1 MRQVA
6 AAVSAA
12 RDDQCTVLLVEGEA
26 GIGKSRLLSEA
37 AQQYVVPG
45 DIVLHGQAV
54 ELSGGDIPYGV
65 VADMLRGL
73 RRLQLGVGRTL
84 DPAVRTSL
92 EDLLTTLT
100 GGETPRL
107 DRGLLLDS
115 FVTLVETLGHGRL
128 VWWVVEDLHWSD
140 TSSRDV
146 LSYLIRAVGPA
157 QLLVTMT
164 VRTGEPW
171 TDDLQEFVAETI
183 RYPQVSRLS
192 LRPLS
197 GTELVDQIH
206 QLAAGPVASP
216 VLERVRRLGEG
227 NPFWTEELVLGGLD
241 GTGPVPE
248 SVRGLIGTRL
258 LGLGDATRA
267 VVEAVSVVDHADHAL
282 LPRVCD
288 LPELEVDWACAEA
301 VAHHVLRVDDDGQAF
316 RFRHT
321 LLREAVAHAL
331 LPGRRRRLHRA
342 WATALDEAAGDGP
355 DSSFRIEAA
364 HQWAQAGD
372 PEKALTSAYAAALL
386 AHQASGRHEE
396 TRLLRRVLDLWS
408 RVPDAESLLG
418 TTRSNV
424 AVRAIATLFAAGQY
438 EDCLQVIE
446 RELER
451 ERDPVATI
459 YLRLRRNV
467 VLEELA
473 REQDEAATDSL
484 ADAIETL
491 RSADPDNP
499 WLPPALVMCAYYLSD
514 DDAATAIELCERA
527 AATAREQGELQAE
540 LAALD
545 ALSWSQANLG
555 RFDDAIET
563 LQNGVQ
569 LSRDTA
575 PDWASML
582 GGSLS
587 WYLWSQG
594 RYPAAVEAA
603 RAAMHYIRRPQVA
616 WERTAWLA
624 ESLAEALISLGDW
637 DEAKRVLDDAVGVP
651 LAGQAAVTVHCLT
664 GLLAVRRGDVA
675 AAREHLAVA
684 RRHTPPQEDALLSQ
698 RLPPRWLSAEIA
710 ASERDLDT
718 VRSTLAPLWESPHPE
733 VVSESIWRPMLL
745 LARLEADDA
754 TLGGT
759 RRAADPASWTALDQ
773 VTERLHR
780 LGPTGEAWRCQLA
793 AERSRANGEHDLR
806 GWEAVVDAWT
816 ALGQKPEQGYALA
829 RAAECHARSG
839 DRATAVELLTAAGA
853 IAEQLGAAPLAT
865 EVAGLSRR
873 LRLGVKSS
881 MPHQRQDGNGR
892 VGSLTPREVEVLALV
907 AEGLDNAGVAQRLV
921 ISSKTAS
928 VHVSNILAKLGAS
941 SRTQAASMALRQGL
955 ITIEPEDSN

>member
-84 DPAVRTSL
+84 EPAVRTSL

-100 GGETPRL
+100 GGETPQL

-115 FVTLVETLGHGRL
+115 FVTLVETLGRGRL

-171 TDDLQEFVAETI
+171 PDDLQEFVAETI
-183 RYPQVSRLS
+183 RFPQVSRLS

-258 LGLGDATRA
+258 LGLGAATRA

-301 VAHHVLRVDDDGQAF
+301 VSHHVLRVDDDGQAF

-386 AHQASGRHEE
+386 AQQASGRHEE

-408 RVPDAESLLG
+408 RVPDAESLVG

-446 RELER
+446 RELERER

-527 AATAREQGELQAE
+527 AATAREQ
-540 LAALD
+540 
-545 ALSWSQANLG
+545 
-555 RFDDAIET
+555 
-563 LQNGVQ
+563 
-569 LSRDTA
+569 
-575 PDWASML
+575 
-582 GGSLS
+582 
-587 WYLWSQG
+587 
-594 RYPAAVEAA
+594 
-603 RAAMHYIRRPQVA
+603 RRP
-616 WERTAWLA
+616 
-624 ESLAEALISLGDW
+624 
-637 DEAKRVLDDAVGVP
+637 
-651 LAGQAAVTVHCLT
+651 AGRA
-664 GLLAVRRGDVA
+664 GR
-675 AAREHLAVA
+675 A
-684 RRHTPPQEDALLSQ
+684 RRALVEPGQ
-698 RLPPRWLSAEIA
+698 PG
-710 ASERDLDT
+710 T
-718 VRSTLAPLWESPHPE
+718 VR
-733 VVSESIWRPMLL
+733 
-745 LARLEADDA
+745 
-754 TLGGT
+754 
-759 RRAADPASWTALDQ
+759 
-773 VTERLHR
+773 
-780 LGPTGEAWRCQLA
+780 
-793 AERSRANGEHDLR
+793 
-806 GWEAVVDAWT
+806 
-816 ALGQKPEQGYALA
+816 
-829 RAAECHARSG
+829 
-839 DRATAVELLTAAGA
+839 
-853 IAEQLGAAPLAT
+853 
-865 EVAGLSRR
+865 
-873 LRLGVKSS
+873 
-881 MPHQRQDGNGR
+881 
-892 VGSLTPREVEVLALV
+892 
-907 AEGLDNAGVAQRLV
+907 
-921 ISSKTAS
+921 
-928 VHVSNILAKLGAS
+928 
-941 SRTQAASMALRQGL
+941 
-955 ITIEPEDSN
+955 